1 MKSTS
6 QQPVTLMQK
15 FRYYFENTISAG
27 PINLIKWLA
36 LVSLFSVLVLGVVI
50 LAFGISSAPDSP
62 EGLGFIE
69 GAWQS
74 LMATLDSGTMGGD
87 EGWPFRAVRF
97 TATLIGIFLI
107 SILIGA
113 ISSAIDEKIDELKQ
127 GRSKVLEQNHT
138 LILGWSE
145 KIFSII
151 SELILANENQRRSC
165 IVILSEKNKTEAE
178 EEIKSKVEDFKRTK
192 IVVRSGS
199 PLDASDIAI
208 VNPNEAKSIVVLS
221 PDQENADIHVIK
233 TVLGLT
239 RSKKRKE
246 GFLNIIAEI
255 KNENNMEAADLVGN
269 NEALFIRSDD
279 IISRITA
286 QTCLQ
291 SGLSVVYSE
300 LLRFD
305 GDEIYFKDEPTLIG
319 KTYQEI
325 LFLYVDSTVIGII
338 NKDEEALINPPMNYL
353 LKEGDQI
360 IAISEDDDTII
371 LNGTAGQHTEPKYTG
386 TLSASSSKVAHSL
399 VLGWNDN
406 GGKIIK
412 ELDNYVAPGSKLTIM
427 ADLSD
432 EDRVLID
439 QIRDEISNITLTH
452 LKGEIS
458 DKKTLESLNVGDFSN
473 IIVLSYKYLEIQESD
488 AKTLICLLHLRNIC
502 EQYDKDFNIVTEM
515 LDLKNRELGV
525 VAKADDFIVGDN
537 LISLLLSQLSEN
549 RTLKKVYDELFRSEG
564 SEIYLKPAS
573 RYIELGKEVDYYN
586 IVANA
591 AALNETAI
599 GYRYTAFSDDI
610 DQNFG
615 VKINPDKNSTVKFS
629 ATDYVIVLSED

>member
-1 MKSTS
+1 MSKHSRS
-6 QQPVTLMQK
+6 EVSALAK

-36 LVSLFSVLVLGVVI
+36 LVSLFSVMVLGVVI
-50 LAFGISSAPDSP
+50 VAFGISSAPDS
-62 EGLGFIE
+62 EGLGFVE

-87 EGWPFRAVRF
+87 EGWAFRAVRF

-113 ISSAIDEKIDELKQ
+113 ISSAIDEKIEELKQ

-151 SELILANENQRRSC
+151 CELIIANENQKRSC
-165 IVILSEKNKTEAE
+165 IVVLSEKNKTEAE
-178 EEIKSKVEDFKRTK
+178 EEIRSKVEDFKRTK

-199 PLDASDIAI
+199 PLDATDIAI

-221 PDQENADIHVIK
+221 PDQDNADIHVIK

-239 RSKKRKE
+239 RSSKRKE
-246 GFLNIIAEI
+246 GPLNIIAEI
-255 KNENNMEAADLVGN
+255 KNENNMEAAELVGN

-300 LLRFD
+300 LLRFE
-305 GDEIYFKDEPTLIG
+305 GDEIYFKDEPSLIG
-319 KTYQEI
+319 KLYRDI
-325 LFLYVDSTVIGII
+325 LFMYADSTVIGII
-338 NKDEEALINPPMNYL
+338 DKNEQALINPPMDYL
-353 LKEGDQI
+353 FKEGDQI

-371 LNGTAGQHTEPKYTG
+371 LNGSAGDHPAPSNTGLATAGG
-386 TLSASSSKVAHSL
+386 SKVAHSL

-412 ELDNYVAPGSKLTIM
+412 ELDNYVAAGSTLTIM
-427 ADLSD
+427 ADLS
-432 EDRVLID
+432 EDDIQSIAL
-439 QIRDEISNITLTH
+439 IRDEIANIRLTH

-458 DKKTLESLNVGDFSN
+458 DKKTLESLNVGEFSN
-473 IIVLSYKYLEIQESD
+473 IIVLSYKYLEVQESD

-502 EQYDKDFNIVTEM
+502 EQFNKDFNIVTEM

-573 RYIELGKEVDYYN
+573 RYIQPGMEVNYNN

-599 GYRYTAFSDDI
+599 GYRYSAFSDSMEH
-610 DQNFG
+610 NFG
-615 VKINPDKNSTVKFS
+615 VKINPNKSSKVNFS
-629 ATDYVIVLSED
+629 DADFVIVLSED